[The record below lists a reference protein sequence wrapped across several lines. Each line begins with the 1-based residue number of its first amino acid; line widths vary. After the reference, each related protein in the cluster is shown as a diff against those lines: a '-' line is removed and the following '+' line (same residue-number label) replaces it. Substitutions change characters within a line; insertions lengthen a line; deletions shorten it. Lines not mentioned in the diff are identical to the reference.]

1 MVKDN
6 HFNFHCAGCLSIS
19 SSFPSELKGGQVFLG
34 AFASFS
40 QSYSYFS
47 VIPQLYISQRTA
59 KLINTPNNWNP
70 NLIGVEVVF
79 SFLAFFC
86 KKVKDCYLY
95 ISERGPPPPLQNLG
109 SSHLWLSWILW
120 LLVPCHLCQHSRL
133 PCLHSDCSDFAS
145 AGFCPSLVL
154 WVACLSAS
162 SWECNLE
169 ERHSHNHLFLDLVGV
184 QCILPAELVL
194 PALAVL
200 VDGLDNLKHCVCLGP
215 FSFSDS
221 RS

>member
-6 HFNFHCAGCLSIS
+6 HFNFHRAGCLSIS

-47 VIPQLYISQRTA
+47 VIPQLYISRRTA

-95 ISERGPPPPLQNLG
+95 ISERGPPHTPK
-109 SSHLWLSWILW
+109 SW
-120 LLVPCHLCQHSRL
+120 LLS
-133 PCLHSDCSDFAS
+133 
-145 AGFCPSLVL
+145 SLAVMNPL
-154 WVACLSAS
+154 APGPMSP
-162 SWECNLE
+162 
-169 ERHSHNHLFLDLVGV
+169 
-184 QCILPAELVL
+184 LPAQQTSLSPL
-194 PALAVL
+194 
-200 VDGLDNLKHCVCLGP
+200 
-215 FSFSDS
+215 
-221 RS
+221 

>member
-1 MVKDN
+1 MLTCAVLCSSDSSLHDCLLPGFHWIRSGKPPCWPVRSWSYCCVKCHRPIITFPGLSMVKDN
-6 HFNFHCAGCLSIS
+6 HFNFHRAGCLSIS

-47 VIPQLYISQRTA
+47 VIPQLYISRRTA

-95 ISERGPPPPLQNLG
+95 ISERGPPHTPKSWLLSSLAVMNPLAPGPMSPLPAQQT
-109 SSHLWLSWILW
+109 SLSPLW
-120 LLVPCHLCQHSRL
+120 LLWFCLC
-133 PCLHSDCSDFAS
+133 
-145 AGFCPSLVL
+145 
-154 WVACLSAS
+154 W
-162 SWECNLE
+162 
-169 ERHSHNHLFLDLVGV
+169 
-184 QCILPAELVL
+184 VL
-194 PALAVL
+194 PFPSPLSSL
-200 VDGLDNLKHCVCLGP
+200 SVCLLLGM
-215 FSFSDS
+215 
-221 RS
+221 